1 MLKIL
6 SSFISLGIMFMSI
19 YAQAYN
25 AGLKEINHKGTE
37 LAIWYPTVEK
47 EEEVSYWAWKGKAAK
62 NSKITQGNFPLL
74 VFSHGWGGIKYNQFY
89 LAEFMVRNGYIIVA
103 IDHNDRSFSKAL
115 IDRPQQITQALDI
128 VLTDLDFKSHIDSRK
143 VGAVGH
149 SFGGY
154 TILALGGG
162 VEALSDHRIK
172 AATLFAPGPMQL
184 FDQESLAKV
193 NIPVMVIEAEH
204 DEVIPSSNIQSL
216 KNQLPKIQEYFI
228 LKGAGHYAFLPVSDT
243 DYIKKLSP
251 EITYDPDL
259 SRKDLHLI
267 IQKKV
272 LSFFDGLFLNY
283 R

>member
-25 AGLKEINHKGTE
+25 AGLKEITHKGTE
-37 LAIWYPTVEK
+37 LAIWYPTIEK

-62 NSKITQGNFPLL
+62 DSEVTKGRYPLL

-89 LAEFMVRNGYIIVA
+89 LAEFMARNGYIIVA

-115 IDRPQQITQALDI
+115 IDRPKQITQALDI
-128 VLTDLDFKSHIDSRK
+128 ALTDLDFKNCIDPNK
-143 VGAVGH
+143 IGAVGH

-162 VEALSDHRIK
+162 VKTLSDNRIR
-172 AATLFAPGPMQL
+172 AIALFAPGPMQL
-184 FDQESLAKV
+184 FEPSSLAKV
-193 NIPVMVIEAEH
+193 NIPVMVIEADH
-204 DEVIPSSNIQSL
+204 DEVIPSGNIQIL
-216 KNQLPKIQEYFI
+216 KDQLPGIQEYFV

-251 EITYDPDL
+251 EITYDPAL
-259 SRKDLHLI
+259 PRKDLHLI

-272 LSFFDGLFLNY
+272 LSFFDRKLVSID
-283 R
+283 